1 MQLYCYN
8 FNTFSNKILQRVD
21 VETYTETEN
30 IKEITQNMQSYH
42 RYEEFYLINIM
53 ENDLTREYYVKQEN
67 FAYFEERFT
76 QMAVNSNFYRDFLN
90 TNGMQNM
97 RTRSKDDK
105 DMKMDMLVL
114 AMSNLSISDMPGNV
128 AVANEKVTMDVD
140 HENRFYGIFP
150 RPNIWP

>member
-1 MQLYCYN
+1 M
-8 FNTFSNKILQRVD
+8 QRVD

-76 QMAVNSNFYRDFLN
+76 QMAVNSNFC
-90 TNGMQNM
+90 
-97 RTRSKDDK
+97 
-105 DMKMDMLVL
+105 
-114 AMSNLSISDMPGNV
+114 
-128 AVANEKVTMDVD
+128 
-140 HENRFYGIFP
+140 
-150 RPNIWP
+150 